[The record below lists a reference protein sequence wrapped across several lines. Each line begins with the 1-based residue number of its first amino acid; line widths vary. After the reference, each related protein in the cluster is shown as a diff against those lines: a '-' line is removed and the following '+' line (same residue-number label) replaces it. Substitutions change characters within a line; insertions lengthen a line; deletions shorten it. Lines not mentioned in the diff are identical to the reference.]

1 MANTAPQV
9 RELNTAEVA
18 NVAVDCS
25 GFLDSGETI
34 TGAVTVTEVT
44 TSELTIT
51 GAQTNGS
58 SIEVDGSTVTAGL
71 GVQFT
76 VNTTGS
82 AAGTYKIL
90 ITVVTSATQTRK
102 GFVTLVVE

>member
-9 RELNTAEVA
+9 RELNTAEIA

-34 TGAVTVTEVT
+34 TGAVTVAEVS
-44 TSELTIT
+44 TSQLTIT

-58 SIEVDGSTVTAGL
+58 SIVIDGVTVGAGL

-82 AAGTYKIL
+82 AAGTYRIL
-90 ITVVTSATQTRK
+90 VTVVTSASQTRK